1 LRTASQISSIERE
14 PPMWDFFHFDHV
26 FIIKD

>member
-14 PPMWDFFHFDHV
+14 PPMWDFDHV